1 MKALGYV
8 LFAALVPVFGC
19 GAPED
24 ALDTVRAE
32 EQLRSQEQGLARRLT
47 VGPENVEILRFG
59 CYDESSPPR
68 LRWNCLDAAND
79 LDGSH
84 LNTLCKRQIGAN
96 DTELGTNGGSCD
108 YNGQCVDFVKA
119 ITRDHDPTSSWIQG
133 DNVIVAG
140 TANPGDAIATFTSG
154 RYDMGHTG
162 IFMSYLRNSAGAIIG
177 FRMAD
182 MNWGTNAVTKHEFYR
197 TGSGTSDADR
207 YSFIR
212 VND

>member
-1 MKALGYV
+1 MKVLGYV
-8 LFAALVPVFGC
+8 FLAALVPAFGC
-19 GAPED
+19 GVPED
-24 ALDTVRAE
+24 ELETVQPE
-32 EQLRSQEQGLARRLT
+32 EQLSSQEQGLQHRLT

-59 CYDESSPPR
+59 CYDGSSPPR
-68 LRWNCLDAAND
+68 LSWKCPDAANT

-84 LNTLCKRQIGAN
+84 LNTLCKRQIGSN
-96 DTELGTNGGSCD
+96 DTELGTNAGFCD
-108 YNGQCVDFVKA
+108 YNHQCVDFVKA

-133 DNVIVAG
+133 DNVIAAG

-154 RYDMGHTG
+154 RYDSGHTG
-162 IFMSYLRNSAGAIIG
+162 IFMSYLRNSAGTIIG

-182 MNWGTNAVTKHEFYR
+182 MNWGTAAVTKHEFYR